1 MKPIA
6 RLIAVAA
13 LSLPIAVLAQH
24 GHEGHLPQAD
34 GVIKKVDAK
43 SGSFTIAH
51 GPIANLNMPAMTMS
65 FKAKTPDMLGKW
77 KEGDKV
83 RFRTAEVNGALTVV
97 SIEAAK

>member
-1 MKPIA
+1 MKSIA
-6 RLIAVAA
+6 RLIAIAA
-13 LSLPIAVLAQH
+13 FSLSTAVLAQQ

-34 GVIKKVDAK
+34 GVIKKIDAK
-43 SGSFTIAH
+43 AGALTIAH

-65 FKAKTPDMLGKW
+65 FKAKTPDMLTKW

-83 RFRTAEVNGALTVV
+83 RFRTADVSGALTVV